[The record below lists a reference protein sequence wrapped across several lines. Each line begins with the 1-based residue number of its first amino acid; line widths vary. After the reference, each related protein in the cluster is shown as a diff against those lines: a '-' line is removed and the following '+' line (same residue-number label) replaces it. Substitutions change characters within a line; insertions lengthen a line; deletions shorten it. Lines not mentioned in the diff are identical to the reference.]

1 MKRPGTEKEKKMD
14 AYPFAIQIKQKGK
27 WCQSEVKN
35 LNYFFIITVY
45 NVNINVNL
53 QIPGKSR
60 SQTLIQNLNVSC

>member
-14 AYPFAIQIKQKGK
+14 AYPFAIQIKQRGK

-45 NVNINVNL
+45 NVKV

-60 SQTLIQNLNVSC
+60 SQTVIQNLNVSC